1 MMTTPAPDN
10 FFAFE
15 QLLVT
20 RLQAQLADI
29 SPRVKIITSADLA
42 GITEA
47 QQVTPAVQ
55 VIYRGYRVQDVRT
68 DGRAARF
75 EQTWLTVVATRNV
88 ASLRSGDAARLDA
101 GVIALRV
108 LKALMGH
115 TLPGSSRPLRP
126 VDAPEAAY
134 SAGFMYLPLAFA
146 AELAITNPI

>member
-1 MMTTPAPDN
+1 MTTPVPDN

-20 RLQAQLADI
+20 RLQTQLADML
-29 SPRVKIITSADLA
+29 PKVKVITSSDLA

-75 EQTWLTVVATRNV
+75 EQTYLAVVATRNV
-88 ASLRSGDAARLDA
+88 SSLRSGDAARADA
-101 GVIALRV
+101 GAIARRV

-126 VDAPEAAY
+126 ADAPEAAY
-134 SAGFMYLPLAFA
+134 SAGFMYLPLAFV
-146 AELAITNPI
+146 AELPETNPV

>member
-1 MMTTPAPDN
+1 MTMTTSADN

-15 QLLVT
+15 QLLVD
-20 RLQAQLADI
+20 RLKSQLADL
-29 SPRVKIITSADLA
+29 SPKVKIITSADLA

-75 EQTWLTVVATRNV
+75 EQTWLAVVATRNV
-88 ASLRSGDAARLDA
+88 ASLRSGDAARADA
-101 GVIALRV
+101 GAIARRV

-126 VDAPEAAY
+126 TDAPEAAY
-134 SAGFMYLPLAFA
+134 SAGFMYLPLAFT
-146 AELAITNPI
+146 AELAVTNPA